1 MLDPASPMVA
11 KPMLDGVAN
20 LISLCLLLGD
30 VYVAKTS
37 PVSKLFATMFSCIS
51 LSGSRDRALELAMW
65 CVLVIVAQ
73 CLSSACS
80 VGSATFGN
88 ARSSTRSSAV
98 RPTSAANARGQC

>member
-1 MLDPASPMVA
+1 MLDPASSMVG

-51 LSGSRDRALELAMW
+51 LSGSRVRVLELTMW
-65 CVLVIVAQ
+65 CVLVIVVQ
-73 CLSSACS
+73 CLMSSPCS
-80 VGSATFGN
+80 VSSATFGN
-88 ARSSTRSSAV
+88 ARSSGGVA
-98 RPTSAANARGQC
+98 Q